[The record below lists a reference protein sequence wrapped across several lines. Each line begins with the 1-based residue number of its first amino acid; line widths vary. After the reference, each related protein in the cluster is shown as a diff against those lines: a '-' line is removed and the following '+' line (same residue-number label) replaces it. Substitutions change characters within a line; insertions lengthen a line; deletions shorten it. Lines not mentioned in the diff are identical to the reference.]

1 MARKPPLLNLQK
13 NERPSLG
20 RNPFW
25 KESSMAKLQD
35 LEARAALEI
44 LEIQGM
50 TPGYPRSAAKPHQHH
65 LRQQHLLTCTAYTI
79 IAKHKKIG

>member
-50 TPGYPRSAAKPHQHH
+50 TPGIFM
-65 LRQQHLLTCTAYTI
+65 LTLYTI
-79 IAKHKKIG
+79 LERETLRLM